1 MTEPADEQ
9 QPPSQVPRPRGVMA
23 GWLQDDSQLPWEL
36 LDQRDPPPELHKLI
50 NDNFW
55 ELLSEPSSLAEPAPD
70 KNKTST

>member
-9 QPPSQVPRPRGVMA
+9 QPPSQVPCPRGVMA
-23 GWLQDDSQLPWEL
+23 GWLQDDSQLPWGL
-36 LDQRDPPPELHKLI
+36 LDQRDLPPELRKLI

-55 ELLSEPSSLAEPAPD
+55 ELLSEPFSLAEPAPD